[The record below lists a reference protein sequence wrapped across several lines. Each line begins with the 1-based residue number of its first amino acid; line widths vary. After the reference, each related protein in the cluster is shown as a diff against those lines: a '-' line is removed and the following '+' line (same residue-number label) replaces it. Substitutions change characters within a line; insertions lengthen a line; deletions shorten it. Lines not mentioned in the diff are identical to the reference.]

1 MTKNI
6 FKILMLQFVLIG
18 ATHAK
23 CDLDIFK
30 FGSSYEKVSQLIGDV
45 PIISVST
52 PNRLFVPGEIVCN
65 NEILFEGTPV
75 FFIFL
80 EDSLVRI
87 ELTRYNFGEGQP
99 SLVDWAESQYGEIKK
114 KPKSFYDTKPNASWF
129 WDQSNAL
136 IQYAVE
142 SDESGFAES
151 VVIESKRHGKLFE
164 EQAIKE
170 EANSN

>member
-1 MTKNI
+1 
-6 FKILMLQFVLIG
+6 MLQFVLIG

-30 FGSSYEKVSQLIGDV
+30 FGSSYEKVTQLIGDV

-87 ELTRYNFGEGQP
+87 ELTRYNFGKGEP

-114 KPKSFYDTKPNASWF
+114 KPKSFYDSKPNANWY

-151 VVIESKRHGKLFE
+151 ILIESKNHSDLINKQVE
-164 EQAIKE
+164 KD
-170 EANSN
+170 EAFSN

>member
-6 FKILMLQFVLIG
+6 FKVLMLQFLLIG
-18 ATHAK
+18 SSYAK

-30 FGSSYEKVSQLIGDV
+30 FGSSYEKVSQIIGDV

-65 NEILFEGTPV
+65 DETLFEGTPV

-80 EDSLVRI
+80 EDNLFRI
-87 ELTRYNFGEGQP
+87 ELTRYNFGKGEP
-99 SLVDWAESQYGEIKK
+99 SLVSWAESQYGKIEK
-114 KPKSFYDTKPNASWF
+114 KPKSFYDSRPNASWY

-136 IQYAVE
+136 IKYFVE

-151 VVIESKRHGKLFE
+151 IFIESKNHSGLIDKQVE
-164 EQAIKE
+164 ND
-170 EANSN
+170 EASAN